1 MQSRGTMDLVGVAG
15 SAICL
20 VHCLAGPL
28 LLLLAPI
35 VPAIVQSDQQFHQSM
50 LFLVVPVSTVAFL
63 IGCRRHRDAI
73 TLVLGAT
80 GLVTLS
86 LAATSLHGSLGG
98 SGEKLFT
105 VFASMLLG
113 IAHLRNFKLC
123 RAVDCDHSTA
133 DAA

>member
-1 MQSRGTMDLVGVAG
+1 MQSRGAMDLVGVAG

-35 VPAIVQSDQQFHQSM
+35 VPSIVQSDQQFHQSM

-80 GLVTLS
+80 GLLILT

-98 SGEKLFT
+98 SGEKFFT
-105 VFASMLLG
+105 VVAAVLLSV
-113 IAHLRNFKLC
+113 AHWRNFKLC
-123 RAVDCDHSTA
+123 RAGDCDHSSA
-133 DAA
+133 DSA

>member
-1 MQSRGTMDLVGVAG
+1 MQSRGAMDLVGVAG

-80 GLVTLS
+80 GLLILT

-98 SGEKLFT
+98 SGEKFFT
-105 VFASMLLG
+105 VVASVLLSV
-113 IAHLRNFKLC
+113 AHWRNFKLC
-123 RAVDCDHSTA
+123 RADDCDHSST
-133 DAA
+133 DSV